1 MSERHAFCD
10 HCGSELRPQDITHLP
25 NSRGSVHRSCP
36 NFGDFGPQADAV
48 ADMPRQ
54 RDIYA
59 GGPRH
64 LSTGGSAG
72 VK

>member
-1 MSERHAFCD
+1 MGERHAFCD
-10 HCGSELRPQDITHLP
+10 HCGQELRPEDIVHLP
-25 NSRGSVHRSCP
+25 NSRGSVHRQHAIAQ
-36 NFGDFGPQADAV
+36 QADHV

-64 LSTGGSAG
+64 VSTGGSAG